1 MNQNTNNTQTI
12 ENVCEF
18 LNEQMQFFEQTA
30 EVQRAIDN
38 LMKDGKVR
46 FMVRITDNG
55 IGMSEEFME
64 KMFDPFAQEKYD
76 ARSFYQGN
84 GLGMPIV
91 KSLVKRMGGTPDWTI
106 WILCVTFTLIW
117 ARIAAVFANKAT
129 PKTLNRVTGVILV
142 ILGIA
147 VWVFS
152 ILSK

>member
-38 LMKDGKVR
+38 QMKDGKVR
-46 FMVRITDNG
+46 FMVCITDNG

-76 ARSFYQGN
+76 ARS
-84 GLGMPIV
+84 
-91 KSLVKRMGGTPDWTI
+91 
-106 WILCVTFTLIW
+106 
-117 ARIAAVFANKAT
+117 
-129 PKTLNRVTGVILV
+129 
-142 ILGIA
+142 
-147 VWVFS
+147 
-152 ILSK
+152 